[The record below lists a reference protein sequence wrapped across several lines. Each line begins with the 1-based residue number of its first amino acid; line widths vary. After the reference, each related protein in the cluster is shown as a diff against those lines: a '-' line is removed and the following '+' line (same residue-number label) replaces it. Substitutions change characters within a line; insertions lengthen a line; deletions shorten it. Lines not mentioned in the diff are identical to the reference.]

1 MAANSK
7 TFYKNTMVFSIIAGV
22 FTLAMLLLVIFV
34 PASREFVYCIAT
46 VEVGLIAIV
55 IYSIVKIVRYDKKM
69 DKQAKAG
76 NDFLVTID
84 TCPDY
89 FVKQV
94 NQKGIGGATSTGE
107 VCKNGYTSPD
117 VDGLKYYFGKRGCVG
132 GSLSNCKIDKS
143 DTTVNT
149 FPIDL
154 SDYSKKESKVICN
167 LVNTADDEYTFTHVP
182 WTDIKSR
189 CNSLSLGRVLGT
201 YKEPTPP
208 VVPNV

>member
-1 MAANSK
+1 MADNSK

-84 TCPDY
+84 TCR
-89 FVKQV
+89 
-94 NQKGIGGATSTGE
+94 
-107 VCKNGYTSPD
+107 GY
-117 VDGLKYYFGKRGCVG
+117 
-132 GSLSNCKIDKS
+132 
-143 DTTVNT
+143 
-149 FPIDL
+149 
-154 SDYSKKESKVICN
+154 
-167 LVNTADDEYTFTHVP
+167 
-182 WTDIKSR
+182 
-189 CNSLSLGRVLGT
+189 
-201 YKEPTPP
+201 
-208 VVPNV
+208 